1 MRTWHAPLVSSG
13 PGIHP
18 RDAPRPTESRGED
31 EVWKALQTGMPSG
44 WYGWH
49 SLRIRDPN
57 GYEGEG
63 DFVLASPDRG
73 LLVLEV
79 KSGQVEQ
86 RDGRWFQ
93 NGRLMDEP
101 PLEQGTGYANKLV
114 RRLQD
119 RSCAPPAYGVGVC
132 FPGTYV
138 GNQPSQDNLTGI
150 VLGKGELPY
159 LKDALP
165 AVLERA
171 APAPKVSRGNW
182 IDALHRLWGETWVPS
197 LGLGMRAKEAQER
210 RLRLD
215 PVQLDVLDGILEND
229 RVLVQGGAGSGKTL
243 VAVEAA
249 RRLVAEGKKVLLLCF
264 TAPLQKWLASRL
276 EGSGVDAQTVSGLA
290 KGFVDGAGGAPT
302 GAVIEGKEPWGE
314 LFLRAADLCERRWDV
329 VIVDEAQDLQDEA
342 WMFVSCLAEG
352 KRLVAFHDPGQAF
365 WSDRKPPAEMFGS
378 KARLPRQMRNPP
390 GVNALSNRV
399 QGLEFDAGA
408 LAAAFADGTIGL
420 VTAPSASSIPD
431 KVAAEV
437 DRLLSAGLEPGHIG
451 IVSLRGQTADDA
463 IYRLPRIGRHAFVRA
478 NDPAMESSLVADTFL
493 RWKGL
498 ERPAIIVTDLP
509 EGELGQLP
517 VRLNVALT
525 RAMVAVRF
533 VGTAGALAL
542 ADIGKPQ

>member
-1 MRTWHAPLVSSG
+1 MPAGWH
-13 PGIHP
+13 
-18 RDAPRPTESRGED
+18 
-31 EVWKALQTGMPSG
+31 
-44 WYGWH
+44 GWH
-49 SLRIRDPN
+49 SLRIRDPH

-63 DFVLASPDRG
+63 DFVLASPERG

-79 KSGQVEQ
+79 KGGQVEQ

-93 NGRLMDEP
+93 NGRPMDEP
-101 PLEQGTGYANKLV
+101 PLEQGRGYASKLV
-114 RRLQD
+114 RRLRD
-119 RSCAPPAYGVGVC
+119 VGCEPPAYGVGVC

-138 GNQPSQDNLTGI
+138 GGQPSQDNLAGI

-165 AVLERA
+165 AVMERA
-171 APAPKVSRGNW
+171 VPAPRAARGHW
-182 IDALHRLWGETWVPS
+182 LEALHRLWGETWVPS

-215 PVQLDVLDGILEND
+215 PVQLDVLEGILEND

-243 VAVEAA
+243 VAAEAA
-249 RRLVAEGKKVLLLCF
+249 RRLVAQGKKVLLLCF
-264 TAPLQKWLASRL
+264 TVPLQKWLASRL
-276 EGSGVDAQTVSGLA
+276 EGSGVDALTVSGLA
-290 KGFVDGAGGAPT
+290 KGVVDGAGVAPT
-302 GAVIEGKEPWGE
+302 HAVIEGKEPWGE
-314 LFLRAADLCERRWDV
+314 VFLRAADLCERRWDV

-342 WMFVSCLAEG
+342 WMLVSCLAEG
-352 KRLVAFHDPGQAF
+352 KQLVAFHDPGQAF
-365 WSDRKPPAEMFGS
+365 WSDRKPPAELFPS

-390 GVNALSNRV
+390 GVNALSNKI
-399 QGLEFDAGA
+399 QGLEFDAEA
-408 LAAAFADGTIGL
+408 LASAFADGAIGL
-420 VTAPSASSIPD
+420 VTAPSASSVPD

-498 ERPAIIVTDLP
+498 ERPAIVVTDLP
-509 EGELGQLP
+509 EGDLGQLA

-533 VGTAGALAL
+533 VGSCAAIEMAGLRDA
-542 ADIGKPQ
+542 

>member
-1 MRTWHAPLVSSG
+1 M
-13 PGIHP
+13 
-18 RDAPRPTESRGED
+18 
-31 EVWKALQTGMPSG
+31 
-44 WYGWH
+44 
-49 SLRIRDPN
+49 
-57 GYEGEG
+57 
-63 DFVLASPDRG
+63 
-73 LLVLEV
+73 
-79 KSGQVEQ
+79 
-86 RDGRWFQ
+86 
-93 NGRLMDEP
+93 
-101 PLEQGTGYANKLV
+101 

-138 GNQPSQDNLTGI
+138 GSQPSQDNLTGI

-171 APAPKVSRGNW
+171 APAPKTARGNW

-249 RRLVAEGKKVLLLCF
+249 RRLVAEGKKVLLICF

-290 KGFVDGAGGAPT
+290 KGFVDGAGGAPKS
-302 GAVIEGKEPWGE
+302 AVIEGKEPWGE
-314 LFLRAADLCERRWDV
+314 LFLRAAELCERRWDV
-329 VIVDEAQDLQDEA
+329 IIVDEAQDLQDEA

-352 KRLVAFHDPGQAF
+352 KRLVAFYDPGQAF
-365 WSDRKPPAEMFGS
+365 WPDRRPPAEMFGS

-399 QGLEFDAGA
+399 QGLGFDAGA
-408 LAAAFADGTIGL
+408 IAAAFADGTIGL
-420 VTAPSASSIPD
+420 VTAPSASSIPH

-463 IYRLPRIGRHAFVRA
+463 IFACPASGGTTSSARTTRPWRRAWSPTPSCGGRG
-478 NDPAMESSLVADTFL
+478 SS
-493 RWKGL
+493 G
-498 ERPAIIVTDLP
+498 RPSS
-509 EGELGQLP
+509 
-517 VRLNVALT
+517 
-525 RAMVAVRF
+525 
-533 VGTAGALAL
+533 
-542 ADIGKPQ
+542 